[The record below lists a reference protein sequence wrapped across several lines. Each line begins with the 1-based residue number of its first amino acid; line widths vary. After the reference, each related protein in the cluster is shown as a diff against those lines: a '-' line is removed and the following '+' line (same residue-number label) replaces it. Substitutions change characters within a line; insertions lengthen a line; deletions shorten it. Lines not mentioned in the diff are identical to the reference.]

1 MRHLQREIDRLKHR
15 LLGLGAVVEENLRLA
30 IHAVE
35 NRDVAEARVVLA
47 TDRAIDETEVEIEE
61 DCLKVLALY
70 QPVAGDL
77 RFVVTVVKV
86 NNELERIGDLAVNIA
101 ERTLALADEPPLP
114 FPPLVAVLA
123 DRASAVTENALD
135 ALVHQDAVSARRV
148 LIADDEV
155 DALYQ
160 QLLNE
165 LKDLI
170 RAHPEQLDAAT
181 LLFSVA
187 RQLERLAD
195 HATNIA
201 EDVLYLVEGEI
212 FRHQTPAEPRMTL
225 GPEN

>member
-1 MRHLQREIDRLKHR
+1 MRHLQREIDQLKR
-15 LLGLGAVVEENLRLA
+15 KLLGLGAVVEENMRLA
-30 IHAVE
+30 IHAIE
-35 NRDVAEARVVLA
+35 TRDVAEARRVIM
-47 TDRAIDETEVEIEE
+47 TDHSIDETEVEIEE

-101 ERTLALADEPPLP
+101 ERCLALAEERPLP
-114 FPPLVAVLA
+114 FPPLVTVMA
-123 DRASAVTENALD
+123 DRASAITERSLD
-135 ALVHQDAVSARRV
+135 ALVRQDAVTARRV
-148 LIADDEV
+148 LAADDEV
-155 DALYQ
+155 DALYA
-160 QLLNE
+160 QLLSD
-165 LKDLI
+165 LKEMI
-170 RAHPEQLDAAT
+170 RAHPEQLDAVT

-212 FRHQTPAEPRMTL
+212 FRHQAPPAPREAPAAT
-225 GPEN
+225 

>member
-1 MRHLQREIDRLKHR
+1 MRHLQREIDRLKRR

-170 RAHPEQLDAAT
+170 RAHP
-181 LLFSVA
+181 
-187 RQLERLAD
+187 
-195 HATNIA
+195 
-201 EDVLYLVEGEI
+201 
-212 FRHQTPAEPRMTL
+212 
-225 GPEN
+225 